1 METIRIR
8 LQGMSCASC
17 ANRVEK
23 AIKEVSG
30 VIECNV
36 NFALSQATVSY
47 NSQKTNLTHIQES
60 VREAGYYAFAES
72 EQEEDTEKKARE
84 AEEKELIR

>member
-47 NSQKTNLTHIQES
+47 NSQKTNLTYIQES

-72 EQEEDTEKKARE
+72 EQEEDTEKKS
-84 AEEKELIR
+84 